1 MFKDTT
7 SKSSPE
13 KSCSPREQPSASPYS
28 NYAQHLYVSTTSGNS
43 NLYSGLSYTS
53 AVKPNQHISLG
64 FNKNKSQPYYDQYK
78 QPKSQDSDY
87 NSSVGSNPNSPYQS
101 QHSPYQSENSS
112 YQQSQT
118 SPFAQQPHSIQSNAS
133 SQQINLNS
141 PNSPYQSQHSP
152 INYNNQNAESSQSP
166 SNSYHSSP
174 SSPYAQPNK
183 SDSPYQPNSP
193 QQKQSGASLSPL
205 PSTVT
210 LIQKFPFPFSN
221 YISIKEICTISFF
234 FISAIILICFLFLD
248 YILLFR
254 WNSRAYLQ

>member
-118 SPFAQQPHSIQSNAS
+118 SPFSQQPHSIQSNA

-152 INYNNQNAESSQSP
+152 INYNSQNAESAQSP

-174 SSPYAQPNK
+174 SSPYAQPIK
-183 SDSPYQPNSP
+183 SDSPYQPNSL
-193 QQKQSGASLSPL
+193 QQKPTSASLSPL

-210 LIQKFPFPFSN
+210 FDKTFFLPLSKNFMYKLSN
-221 YISIKEICTISFF
+221 FC
-234 FISAIILICFLFLD
+234 
-248 YILLFR
+248 LLFR
-254 WNSRAYLQ
+254 WSTRAYPQ